1 MEQRNKE
8 EKKTENSATNE
19 IEIKT
24 TCQKSCKICYS
35 NNRDKI
41 HALKKEGKQGKEIV
55 EFCLQNFNE
64 QISES
69 SLSRHFQN
77 YQKNINA
84 ISAEIISKDMLEQA
98 TMQSVHLVKVVELI
112 DLALKTVRERM
123 IANSYK
129 TDVADLEK
137 LMNMRYKLLSG
148 ESDGDD
154 LVALFQKASEQYG
167 YQESLF
173 VARKRSVEPSELP
186 AE

>member
-1 MEQRNKE
+1 MEQKNE
-8 EKKTENSATNE
+8 VEKKEENSATKE

-24 TCQKSCKICYS
+24 TCQKSCKICFS
-35 NNRDKI
+35 DNRDKI

-55 EFCLQNFNE
+55 DFCLQNFDE

-69 SLSRHFQN
+69 SLCRHFQN
-77 YQKNINA
+77 YQKNINT
-84 ISAEIISKDMLEQA
+84 ISAEIISKDMLETA
-98 TMQSVHLVKVVELI
+98 TMQSIHLTKVVELI
-112 DLALKTVRERM
+112 DLALKAVRERM

-154 LVALFQKASEQYG
+154 LVALFQKAAEKHG

-173 VARKRSVEPSELP
+173 VAKKSV
-186 AE
+186 